1 MIIKESKMAKL
12 EITLKKSFIGKKDGQ
27 IATCK
32 ALGLKK
38 IGQSVVR
45 EDNKATRGM
54 IKKVSFMVDVNELN

>member
-1 MIIKESKMAKL
+1 MAKL

-38 IGQSVVR
+38 IGQSVVK

-54 IKKVSFMVDVNELN
+54 IQKVSFMVDVNELN

>member
-27 IATCK
+27 IVTCK

>member
-1 MIIKESKMAKL
+1 MAWL
-12 EITLKKSFIGKKDGQ
+12 IFFLIKKDGQ

>member
-1 MIIKESKMAKL
+1 MAKL

-27 IATCK
+27 IETCK

>member
-1 MIIKESKMAKL
+1 MAKL

-32 ALGLKK
+32 ALGLGG
-38 IGQSVVR
+38 IGRSGRR
-45 EDNKATRGM
+45 EDNKATGGM

>member
-1 MIIKESKMAKL
+1 MAKL

-38 IGQSVVR
+38 IGQSVVK
-45 EDNKATRGM
+45 EDNKA
-54 IKKVSFMVDVNELN
+54 KLNFKISNFLQEESKIQTSRLE

>member
-1 MIIKESKMAKL
+1 MITKESRMAKL